1 MTSSTLRLRSLS
13 GPEPESG
20 VSGSDSELSDARLQT
35 LPHFTLYRHQ
45 LELINSAPVC
55 ILKLVKTILINT
67 VSRRIF
73 PEFVFVERD
82 QQIRYTDIIF
92 WLYTLHTYSRGRYTH
107 LMDSAS
113 PDFPFNITFA
123 RKISPVLL
131 LFWHFTDMT
140 NFSISC
146 HVIYVLRKKL

>member
-20 VSGSDSELSDARLQT
+20 VSGSDSELSNARLQT

-82 QQIRYTDIIF
+82 QQIRYTDLMEPGNI
-92 WLYTLHTYSRGRYTH
+92 LTLHRGRYNTH

-131 LFWHFTDMT
+131 LF
-140 NFSISC
+140 
-146 HVIYVLRKKL
+146 